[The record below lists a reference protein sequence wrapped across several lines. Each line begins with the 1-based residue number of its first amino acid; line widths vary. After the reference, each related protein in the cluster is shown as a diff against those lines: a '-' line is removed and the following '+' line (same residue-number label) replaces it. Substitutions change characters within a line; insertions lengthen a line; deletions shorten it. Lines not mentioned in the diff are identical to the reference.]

1 MKIHMSE
8 KSKTILDKIREEN
21 IETIEGGFRSFRIET
36 KRVLKEEGQRCL
48 GITDFDKGII
58 SLDKDM
64 DPQNARETLLHEMT
78 HVALELCGLG
88 GDETTDIVRERTN
101 EELTTLVSRG
111 YLLLMNLNPRLFEL
125 IVND

>member
-1 MKIHMSE
+1 MSE

-21 IETIEGGFRSFRIET
+21 IETIEGGFRSFKIET

-125 IVND
+125 IVNDNK

>member
-1 MKIHMSE
+1 MSE
-8 KSKTILDKIREEN
+8 KPKTILDKIREEN
-21 IETIEGGFRSFRIET
+21 IETIEGGFRSFKIET

-58 SLDKDM
+58 SLDKDI

-125 IVND
+125 IVNDNK

>member
-1 MKIHMSE
+1 MSE
-8 KSKTILDKIREEN
+8 KPKTILDKIREEN
-21 IETIEGGFRSFRIET
+21 IETIEGGFRSFKIET

-58 SLDKDM
+58 SLDKDI

-125 IVND
+125 IVNDK

>member
-1 MKIHMSE
+1 MSE

-21 IETIEGGFRSFRIET
+21 IETIEGGFRSFKIET

-88 GDETTDIVRERTN
+88 GDETTGIVRETPN
-101 EELTTLVSRG
+101 EELTTLVSRSL
-111 YLLLMNLNPRLFEL
+111 LLLMNLNPALFRIL
-125 IVND
+125 NGDN

>member
-1 MKIHMSE
+1 MSE

-21 IETIEGGFRSFRIET
+21 IETIEGGFRSFKIET

-125 IVND
+125 MLHD

>member
-1 MKIHMSE
+1 MSE

-64 DPQNARETLLHEMT
+64 DPQNSRETLLHEMT

>member
-1 MKIHMSE
+1 MSE
-8 KSKTILDKIREEN
+8 KPKTILDKIREEN
-21 IETIEGGFRSFRIET
+21 IETIEGGFRSFKIET

-58 SLDKDM
+58 SLDKDI

-125 IVND
+125 MLHD

>member
-1 MKIHMSE
+1 MSE

-21 IETIEGGFRSFRIET
+21 IETIEGGFRSFKIET

-88 GDETTDIVRERTN
+88 GDETTDMVRERTN

-125 IVND
+125 MLND

>member
-1 MKIHMSE
+1 MSE

-125 IVND
+125 MLHD

>member
-1 MKIHMSE
+1 MSE
-8 KSKTILDKIREEN
+8 KPKTILDKIREEN
-21 IETIEGGFRSFRIET
+21 IETIEGGFRSFKIET

-58 SLDKDM
+58 SLDKDI

-125 IVND
+125 IVNDSK

>member
-1 MKIHMSE
+1 MSE

-21 IETIEGGFRSFRIET
+21 IETIEGGFRSFKIET

-58 SLDKDM
+58 SLDKDI

-125 IVND
+125 LLNDR